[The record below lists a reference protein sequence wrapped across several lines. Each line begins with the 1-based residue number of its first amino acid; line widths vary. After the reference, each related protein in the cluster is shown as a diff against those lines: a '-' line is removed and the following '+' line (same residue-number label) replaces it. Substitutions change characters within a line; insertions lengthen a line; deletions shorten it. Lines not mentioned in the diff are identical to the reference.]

1 MDDIKQRVCDANL
14 ELVRQGV
21 VIYTWGNVSEV
32 DRKNGVIVIKPSG
45 VPYNIMSPDDMVVVD
60 LETGKKVEGKW
71 NPSSDTETHLELYRK
86 YPEIGG
92 IVHTHSTNAVA
103 FAQAGK
109 DIPALGTTHADYFS
123 GDVPCA
129 RELTKDEVFDAYEK
143 NTGKVIIETL
153 DERKIDPVAIPGIL
167 VKNHGPF
174 AWGKDAKEAVYHG
187 VVLEHVAEMT
197 LKTLLLNPNAE
208 MASYVLDKHYQR
220 KHGPNAY
227 YGQKGINR

>member
-1 MDDIKQRVCDANL
+1 MEDIKKRVCDANL

-32 DRKNGVIVIKPSG
+32 DREKGVMVIKPSG
-45 VPYNIMSPDDMVVVD
+45 VSYDTMSPEDMVVVD
-60 LETGKKVEGKW
+60 LKTGKKVDGKW
-71 NPSSDTETHLELYRK
+71 SPSSDTDTHLELYRK
-86 YPEIGG
+86 YPKIGG
-92 IVHTHSTNAVA
+92 IVHTHSTNAIA
-103 FAQAGK
+103 FAQAGM
-109 DIPALGTTHADYFS
+109 DIPALGTTHADYFY
-123 GDVPCA
+123 GDIPCA
-129 RELTKDEVFDAYEK
+129 RELTKDEVFEAYEK
-143 NTGKVIIETL
+143 NTGTVIIETIE
-153 DERKIDPVAIPGIL
+153 ERKIDPMAVPGIL

-197 LKTLLLNPNAE
+197 LKTLLLNKEANL
-208 MASYVLDKHYQR
+208 ASYVLDKHYQR